1 MGPNTHLIM
10 DRINKTSMSSIDK
23 IRNRIGGLQA
33 LLQMSIRIGEPQY
46 TRNIRKDIEGCE
58 RELKILRVQQVYL
71 NENQD

>member
-1 MGPNTHLIM
+1 MN
-10 DRINKTSMSSIDK
+10 SIDK

>member
-1 MGPNTHLIM
+1 MN
-10 DRINKTSMSSIDK
+10 SIDK

-33 LLQMSIRIGEPQY
+33 LLTMSIRIGEPQY

-58 RELKILRVQQVYL
+58 RELKILRVQQAHL